1 MVPLTYTQWL
11 QVNKNNGN
19 VANLASLQVFYGK
32 YVKPEMDRLKEKASM
47 SYWNSQADTQR
58 AAMNTAIQAANF
70 GQAQL
75 DLDVLIGTLNGICRQ
90 LGEDFLER
98 DPVAR
103 YNPAT
108 GWNSA
113 EEAVQAMDTMA
124 IAGALVPRPA
134 KSGPDIPG
142 IRWST
147 AKLAPPAGM
156 PANLVN
162 LIRDIRNAARA
173 GGFVDER
180 SQDQLVGRSITPKPP
195 ATLRSWHM
203 NDQEALPAIDVAIP
217 PGNALHAHYT
227 ATSKKP
233 GNTTSKSNAPIGYA
247 EYTGCGIKNDAHNV
261 KLVLDYVQDRV
272 YVTVTHYQRWD
283 KSATGKYTIRDKTSG
298 EHSAWFYIDFAM

>member
-19 VANLASLQVFYGK
+19 APNLANLVVFIDK
-32 YVKPEMDRLKEKASM
+32 YVKPEMKRLEAKAAND
-47 SYWNSQADTQR
+47 YWNSGIIAQR
-58 AAMNTAIQAANF
+58 DAFQAAKVAGKF
-70 GQAQL
+70 GQAQVHL
-75 DLDVLIGTLNGICRQ
+75 DAIITTINGLCRQ
-90 LGEDFLER
+90 LGEDFLVR

-103 YNPAT
+103 YNPAL

-113 EEAVQAMDTMA
+113 EEAVQAMDLMA
-124 IAGALVPRPA
+124 LADALPIRKP

-142 IRWST
+142 IKWSR
-147 AKLAPPAGM
+147 AKQAPPAGM
-156 PANLVN
+156 PSNLVN
-162 LIRDIRNAARA
+162 LIRDIRNASRA

-180 SQDQLVGRSITPKPP
+180 STQQLAGRSITPKAP

-203 NDQEALPAIDVAIP
+203 NDQGALPDLAAVA

-227 ATSKKP
+227 ATSQKP
-233 GNTTSKSNAPIGYA
+233 GNSGSKSTAPVGYA
-247 EYTGCGIKNDAHNV
+247 EYTGCGIKDDAHNV
-261 KLVLDYVQDRV
+261 KLVLDYVQQGV

-298 EHSAWFYIDFAM
+298 ERSAWFYIDFAQ